1 MEPGATPYPIA
12 LAVDPPPT
20 IARWRPFVHWLLA
33 FPHFVVLY
41 LLGLVAGVCSVVAWF
56 VILFTGNL
64 PDGLANVQAL
74 YLRYSQRVGTYVLF
88 VREEYPPFSFD
99 VVVSDPGD
107 DPRVRVDVVP
117 QLTDRNR
124 LTVFFRYFL
133 VLPHAIVLAL
143 LAIGLWIVSWIA
155 ALAVLFTGRWPTGL
169 LDYALGVLRWGNRL
183 SGYQNLLTDEYPPF
197 SLD

>member
-88 VREEYPPFSFD
+88 VREEYPPFAFD

-124 LTVFFRYFL
+124 LTVFFRSL
-133 VLPHAIVLAL
+133 MVLPHAIVLAF
-143 LAIGLWIVSWIA
+143 LAIGLSIVSVIA
-155 ALAVLFTGRWPTGL
+155 AFAVLFTGRWPQGM